1 MIKSPGHK
9 RKQPIMYIVYQ
20 AFKLFS
26 SLSNCLYTY
35 PIIHRPWPIPDEQ
48 INILELTLMLK
59 KMPNCGHTS
68 NLLWPGLNFL
78 HGEKCPKLATLRL
91 IADNIS
97 FLRGRLDQAWIVE
110 ARSGV
115 GTFELVMVRSYIGH
129 VLH

>member
-1 MIKSPGHK
+1 MSKIRTHEQPG
-9 RKQPIMYIVYQ
+9 QV
-20 AFKLFS
+20 
-26 SLSNCLYTY
+26 
-35 PIIHRPWPIPDEQ
+35 D
-48 INILELTLMLK
+48 
-59 KMPNCGHTS
+59 PNV
-68 NLLWPGLNFL
+68 LL
-78 HGEKCPKLATLRL
+78 GEKCLKLATLRL

>member
-1 MIKSPGHK
+1 MIKSPGHI
-9 RKQPIMYIVYQ
+9 RKQPRLCILYI
-20 AFKLFS
+20 KLS
-26 SLSNCLYTY
+26 SSFLPFQIASTH
-35 PIIHRPWPIPDEQ
+35 IHRPWPIPDEQ

>member
-20 AFKLFS
+20 ALKLFFPFQIAS
-26 SLSNCLYTY
+26 TN
-35 PIIHRPWPIPDEQ
+35 IHRPWPIPDEQ